1 MKFEIKNSGG
11 NLLNLLRRAGY
22 FAHHDSFVRPIERSG
37 YPRFHIYVEQKDDV
51 LIFNLHLD
59 QKRPVY
65 KGAAAHSGE
74 YDSSIVEQEAQRIK
88 ELLI

>member
-1 MKFEIKNSGG
+1 MKFEIKNPGG
-11 NLLNLLRRAGY
+11 NLLNLLRKAGY
-22 FAHHDSFVRPIERSG
+22 FAHHDSFIRPIERSG